1 MPASLNRGIR
11 GLRLHVVRGGHLQHG
26 HGELQPR
33 DVPVVRAWDLQH
45 GRRDGLPGQLHRL
58 HAWSLQP
65 NLRCELSYDLR
76 QLRGG
81 HVRDGQRVLCREQ
94 LLPLLAWLL
103 FGRHGG
109 DGGGDLR
116 RLQRGDVQHGARGH
130 DGGQLQRVS
139 HRLVLRYRRH
149 RARRLHG
156 KAVWLPLTCMLG
168 N

>member
-1 MPASLNRGIR
+1 M
-11 GLRLHVVRGGHLQHG
+11 
-26 HGELQPR
+26 
-33 DVPVVRAWDLQH
+33 RAWDLQH

-65 NLRCELSYDLR
+65 NLRRELSDDLR

-103 FGRHGG
+103 FGRDGG

-116 RLQRGDVQHGARGH
+116 RLQRGRSKTMLDIGLRHCH
-130 DGGQLQRVS
+130 VS
-139 HRLVLRYRRH
+139 SHQCLLS
-149 RARRLHG
+149 
-156 KAVWLPLTCMLG
+156 
-168 N
+168 